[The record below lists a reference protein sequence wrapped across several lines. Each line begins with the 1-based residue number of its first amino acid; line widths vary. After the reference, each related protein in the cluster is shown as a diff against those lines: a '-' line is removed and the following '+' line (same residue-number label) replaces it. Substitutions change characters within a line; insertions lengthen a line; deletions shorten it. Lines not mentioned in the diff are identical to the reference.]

1 MRQTP
6 GGRSRKHHSNATK
19 GIVFGVLL
27 RDAEEDWSGRNQ
39 LLLSLSRYGPVVL
52 LESRTE
58 PKRLPMS
65 TIDRIA
71 DNLYVVRS
79 AFALRSS
86 RFGRK
91 ASRLAAAID
100 GAWFRRNLRSVG
112 ISEYVFWLTVADPV
126 LTLGVPPG
134 SLLYDCADPNFLPE
148 GQREFDAAERE
159 VATRA
164 ALTFSTAHSLR
175 SKMQSY
181 NPRSLLLPNATSRDF
196 HPQQTDA
203 LPKPTLLRNTRQP
216 VVGYLGTI
224 DWRFDAAFVL
234 AAALAMP
241 DCTFAVVGR
250 VNDDQRDAVAGLR
263 RLPNV
268 VMPGQVGYH
277 EGISWVAAFDVGIIP
292 FTIGVMNDAINPV
305 KMYMYLMAGLPVV
318 ATAVAECQRNDLVS
332 TATTPD
338 EFARLLQDSIAVRPV
353 ADRQERIEFAMRNT
367 WDIRADQAVALLQ
380 ANGLY
385 AIID

>member
-6 GGRSRKHHSNATK
+6 ADKPRTHDSQRTK
-19 GIVFGVLL
+19 AIVFGVLL

-52 LESRTE
+52 LESR
-58 PKRLPMS
+58 PQRKRLPVS
-65 TIDRIA
+65 TIDQIA
-71 DNLYVVRS
+71 ENLYVVRS

-112 ISEYVFWLTVADPV
+112 ISEYVFWLTVADPLLV
-126 LTLGVPPG
+126 LGVPPG
-134 SLLYDCADPNFLPE
+134 NLLYDCVDPNFLPE
-148 GQREFDAAERE
+148 GQREFDDAERKI
-159 VATRA
+159 ATRA
-164 ALTFSTAHSLR
+164 ALTISTAHSLLA
-175 SKMQSY
+175 KMETY
-181 NPRSLLLPNATSRDF
+181 NPKSFLLPNATSRDF
-196 HPQQTDA
+196 HPQQSAT
-203 LPKPTLLRNTRQP
+203 LPSPPLLRGKRQP
-216 VVGYLGTI
+216 VVGYLGTV
-224 DWRFDAAFVL
+224 DWRFDATFVVT
-234 AAALAMP
+234 AAQALP
-241 DCTFAVVGR
+241 ECTFAVVGR
-250 VNDDQRDAVAGLR
+250 VNDDQRDAVAALR

-292 FTIGVMNDAINPV
+292 FTIGEMNDAINPV

-318 ATAVAECQRNDLVS
+318 ATAVAECQRNDFVS

-338 EFARLLQDSIAVRPV
+338 EFARLLRDSLVVRPV
-353 ADRQERIEFAMRNT
+353 ADRQERIEFALCNT
-367 WDIRADQAVALLQ
+367 WDIRADQADALLQ

-385 AIID
+385 SIDD